1 MGTFKLSTIVLKKN
15 GTCTFKTLP
24 ATSNVRA
31 PMTRNLTLGLFFGQI
46 LPASLTMIDQSV
58 LSCDSVATGLEVLRE
73 VGGVVEAFE
82 GTVGD

>member
-1 MGTFKLSTIVLKKN
+1 
-15 GTCTFKTLP
+15 
-24 ATSNVRA
+24 
-31 PMTRNLTLGLFFGQI
+31 MTRNLTLGLFFGQI

-58 LSCDSVATGLEVLRE
+58 LSCDSVAMGLEVLRE